1 MRFTRVKRLTPD
13 ADDARFIRRVVL
25 IILIAALTI
34 ALYRIGTLLILA
46 FGSILG
52 AITIHAIADRLHR
65 HLHVPRRYAVG
76 LAMLVALAVTGF
88 LIWLLTVQFGAQI
101 NALIVETPALLAR
114 LAAWMSQSAVGAKI
128 VQAVDAAYA
137 GAQAAQDLSGLA
149 RGGADLVLNTI
160 LLIVG
165 AMFFAIEPRRYRDG
179 LLLLL
184 PKAKRPAFADAFDDL
199 GHNLR
204 LWLRAQ
210 IVLMVLMGVSIG
222 IGLWLSGVPSAA
234 ALGLLAGVS
243 EFIPYIGP
251 TVAMLPAL
259 GLAANAGNG
268 ALIGAIATYAV
279 VRLAQDMVITPLIQD
294 KVIAVPPAIT
304 LFAIV
309 GIGYIFGLAGLVF
322 AAPLLIAIFALTRTL
337 YLRETLGENIDRD
350 N

>member
-1 MRFTRVKRLTPD
+1 MKRLAPD
-13 ADDARFIRRVVL
+13 ADDARFIRRVILV
-25 IILIAALTI
+25 ILIAALTI

-46 FGSILG
+46 FGSVLG
-52 AITIHAIADRLHR
+52 AITIHAVARRLHR
-65 HLHVPRRYAVG
+65 HLHVPMRHAIG
-76 LAMLVALAVTGF
+76 LAMLAALAATGF

-128 VQAVDAAYA
+128 VQAVDTAYA
-137 GAQAAQDLSGLA
+137 GAQAAQDLGGLA
-149 RGGADLVLNTI
+149 RGGADLVLNII

-184 PKAKRPAFADAFDDL
+184 PRAKRPAFADALDDL
-199 GHNLR
+199 GRNLR

-210 IVLMVLMGVSIG
+210 IILMILMGTSTGV
-222 IGLWLSGVPSAA
+222 GLWLSGVPSAA
-234 ALGLLAGVS
+234 ALGLLAGIS

-268 ALIGAIATYAV
+268 PLVGAIATYAI
-279 VRLAQDMVITPLIQD
+279 VRIVQDMIVTPIIQN
-294 KVIAVPPAIT
+294 KVISIPPAIT
-304 LFAIV
+304 LFAMV
-309 GIGYIFGLAGLVF
+309 GIGYIFGLTGLVF
-322 AAPLLIAIFALTRTL
+322 AAPLLVAIFALTHSL
-337 YLRETLGENIDRD
+337 YVREMLGENIKPGD
-350 N
+350 

>member
-1 MRFTRVKRLTPD
+1 MKRLAPD
-13 ADDARFIRRVVL
+13 ADDTRFIRRVIL
-25 IILIAALTI
+25 IILIAALSV

-65 HLHVPRRYAVG
+65 HLRVPRRYAIG
-76 LAMLVALAVTGF
+76 LAMLVALAVVGF

-101 NALIVETPALLAR
+101 NALIVETPALFAR

-128 VQAVDAAYA
+128 VEAVQTGYA
-137 GAQAAQDLSGLA
+137 GTQATQDLGQIA
-149 RGGADLVLNTI
+149 RGGADLVLNVI
-160 LLIVG
+160 LLIIG

-179 LLLLL
+179 LLLLM
-184 PKAKRPAFADAFDDL
+184 PKGKRDAFRDAFDDL
-199 GHNLR
+199 GRNLR

-210 IVLMVLMGVSIG
+210 IILMLLMGTSIG

-251 TVAMLPAL
+251 TIAMLPAL
-259 GLAANAGNG
+259 GLAANAGSG
-268 ALIGAIATYAV
+268 PLVGAIATYAV
-279 VRLAQDMVITPLIQD
+279 VRLAQDMIITPLIQD

-337 YLRETLGENIDRD
+337 YLRETLGENIDRVD
-350 N
+350 

>member
-1 MRFTRVKRLTPD
+1 MKRLAPD

-25 IILIAALTI
+25 VILIAALTV

-46 FGSILG
+46 FGSVLG
-52 AITIHAIADRLHR
+52 AITLHAIADRLHR
-65 HLHVPRRYAVG
+65 HCRVPRRHAIA
-76 LAMLVALAVTGF
+76 LAMLAALAMTGF
-88 LIWLLTVQFGAQI
+88 LIWLLTVQFGTQI

-128 VQAVDAAYA
+128 VEAVQTGYA
-137 GAQAAQDLSGLA
+137 GAQATQDLGQVA
-149 RGGADLVLNTI
+149 RGGADMVLNTI

-165 AMFFAIEPRRYRDG
+165 SMFFAIEPRRYRDG
-179 LLLLL
+179 VLLLL
-184 PKAKRPAFADAFDDL
+184 PKGHRAAFGDAFDDL
-199 GHNLR
+199 GRNLR

-210 IVLMVLMGVSIG
+210 IILMLLMGTSIG

-234 ALGLLAGVS
+234 ALGLLAGIS

-268 ALIGAIATYAV
+268 PLIGAIATYAI
-279 VRLAQDMVITPLIQD
+279 VRIGQDMIVTPIIQD

-322 AAPLLIAIFALTRTL
+322 AAPLLIATFALTRTL
-337 YLRETLGENIDRD
+337 YLRETLGENIDSVD
-350 N
+350 

>member
-1 MRFTRVKRLTPD
+1 MRRLAPD
-13 ADDARFIRRVVL
+13 ADDARFIRRVIL
-25 IILIAALTI
+25 IILIGALSV
-34 ALYRIGTLLILA
+34 ALYRVSSLLILA

-52 AITIHAIADRLHR
+52 AITIHAVADRLHR
-65 HLHVPRRYAVG
+65 HLRVPPRYAIG
-76 LAMLVALAVTGF
+76 LAMLAVLAVTGF
-88 LIWLLTVQFGAQI
+88 LVWLLTVQFGAQI

-137 GAQAAQDLSGLA
+137 GAQAAQDLSGIA
-149 RGGADLVLNTI
+149 RGGADLVLNVI

-179 LLLLL
+179 LLLLA
-184 PKAKRPAFADAFDDL
+184 PKDKRDAFRDAFDNL
-199 GHNLR
+199 GRNLR

-210 IVLMVLMGVSIG
+210 IILMILMGTSIG
-222 IGLWLSGVPSAA
+222 VGLWVSGVPSAA
-234 ALGLLAGVS
+234 ALGLLAGIS

-268 ALIGAIATYAV
+268 PLIGALATYAI
-279 VRLAQDMVITPLIQD
+279 VRLAQDMVVTPLIQD

-337 YLRETLGENIDRD
+337 YLRETLGEDIDD
-350 N
+350 AH

>member
-1 MRFTRVKRLTPD
+1 MKRLAPD
-13 ADDARFIRRVVL
+13 ADDTRFIRRVIL
-25 IILIAALTI
+25 IILIVALAV

-65 HLHVPRRYAVG
+65 HLRAPRRYAIG
-76 LAMLVALAVTGF
+76 LAMLAALAVTGF
-88 LIWLLTVQFGAQI
+88 LIWLLTVQFGTQI
-101 NALIVETPALLAR
+101 NALIVETPQLLAR
-114 LAAWMSQSAVGAKI
+114 LATWMSQSAVGAKI
-128 VQAVDAAYA
+128 VEAVQTGYA
-137 GAQAAQDLSGLA
+137 GAQATQDLGQIV
-149 RGGADLVLNTI
+149 RGGADLTLNAI
-160 LLIVG
+160 LLIIG

-179 LLLLL
+179 LLLLA
-184 PKAKRPAFADAFDDL
+184 PRDKRDAFRDAFDDL
-199 GHNLR
+199 GRNLR

-210 IVLMVLMGVSIG
+210 IILMILMGVSIG
-222 IGLWLSGVPSAA
+222 VGLWLSGVPSAA

-268 ALIGAIATYAV
+268 PLIGAITTYAV
-279 VRLAQDMVITPLIQD
+279 VRLVQDMVVTPLIQD

-309 GIGYIFGLAGLVF
+309 GIGMIFGLAGLIF

-337 YLRETLGENIDRD
+337 YLRETLGENIDRLD
-350 N
+350 